1 MDSSC
6 AGRAPR
12 RRRNRGIIDVVYT
25 GFVTRQSTEPLAP
38 ESLVARII
46 AELQANPAA
55 QQLLLRAMLTNE
67 FLGMPA
73 RLDAV
78 QEDVAKLQGEVAE
91 LRVDVAQLRH
101 DVAQLQR
108 DVAQL
113 QRDVAQLQREV
124 AQIKLDVAGLRE
136 DLAKLTC
143 RVTVL
148 EHDVAA
154 LKGDSLEV
162 KLHRRIRPC
171 LSQKLRLRRARTLHG
186 DLIDTDRDMRESL
199 YAAVDEN
206 RITEE
211 QEARVFAT
219 DLIVRAERRDD
230 RTPVWVAIE
239 ASNTLDA
246 RDVERARESAD
257 ALRTVFGARSVAAV
271 MGYAIPDD
279 VRRLADT
286 RGAEVFVID
295 ENH

>member
-1 MDSSC
+1 MT
-6 AGRAPR
+6 R
-12 RRRNRGIIDVVYT
+12 R
-25 GFVTRQSTEPLAP
+25 STEPLAP

-46 AELQANPAA
+46 AELQASPGA
-55 QQLLLRAMLTNE
+55 QELLLRAMLTNE

-78 QEDVAKLQGEVAE
+78 QGDVAQLQGEVAE
-91 LRVDVAQLRH
+91 FRVDVTRFQRDLAQLKL
-101 DVAQLQR
+101 DI
-108 DVAQL
+108 
-113 QRDVAQLQREV
+113 
-124 AQIKLDVAGLRE
+124 AQIRE
-136 DLAKLTC
+136 ELAKLTC

-148 EHDVAA
+148 EHDIAA

-162 KLHRRIRPC
+162 KLHRRIRPY
-171 LSQKLRLRRARTLHG
+171 LSQKLRLRRARALHG
-186 DLIDTDRDMRESL
+186 DRIDTDRDLRESL

-230 RTPVWVAIE
+230 RTPVWVAVE

-257 ALRTVFGARSVAAV
+257 ALRTVFGDRSVAAV
-271 MGYAIPDD
+271 LGYAVPDA
-279 VRRLADT
+279 VRQLADD
-286 RGAEVFVID
+286 RGAEVFVVE

>member
-1 MDSSC
+1 MT
-6 AGRAPR
+6 R
-12 RRRNRGIIDVVYT
+12 R
-25 GFVTRQSTEPLAP
+25 STEPLAP

-46 AELQANPAA
+46 AELQASPGA
-55 QQLLLRAMLTNE
+55 QELLLRAMLTNE

-78 QEDVAKLQGEVAE
+78 QGDVAQIQGEVAQ
-91 LRVDVAQLRH
+91 LRV

-108 DVAQL
+108 DVAQIQGEVAQL
-113 QRDVAQLQREV
+113 QGEVAQLRVDVAQLQREV
-124 AQIKLDVAGLRE
+124 AQIKRDLAQIRE
-136 DLAKLTC
+136 ELAKLTC

-162 KLHRRIRPC
+162 KLHRRIRPY

-186 DLIDTDRDMRESL
+186 DRIDTDRDLRESL

-230 RTPVWVAIE
+230 RTPVWVAVE

-257 ALRTVFGARSVAAV
+257 ALRTVFGDRSVAAV
-271 MGYAIPDD
+271 LGYAIPDD
-279 VRRLADT
+279 VRRFAAG
-286 RGAEVFVID
+286 RGAEVFVVE